1 MLNEKII
8 PTQKINAKL
17 TILNLGELG
26 FVFFKPNS
34 LGIERKLRL
43 NHF

>member
-1 MLNEKII
+1 
-8 PTQKINAKL
+8 
-17 TILNLGELG
+17 LGELG

-43 NHF
+43 NHFWYSDLRKIGKRESTLSDK